1 MMAPTQAH
9 TAGETLLPLVDLNL
23 ERREERRS
31 VLRRSRRHVAA
42 IVAAFALAVTVP
54 LPLTLQAFK
63 LRHEYQNAE
72 RQAAGVRQRLQSVTT
87 ISGEM
92 DAKISLWTR
101 LAQSQQNRHAWEAA
115 LPSLAACLPV
125 DVSVQQVEIAQKNKD
140 TQVQLQGS
148 AETMAGL
155 RTFTTA
161 LTRSPLFANLRLNET
176 TSVPSG
182 VNFQMTGSL
191 SGAAA
196 SGTEPGAP

>member
-1 MMAPTQAH
+1 MAPSQTH
-9 TAGETLLPLVDLNL
+9 PAGEVLLPLVDLNL

-42 IVAAFALAVTVP
+42 ILAASALAVTVP

-63 LRHEYQNAE
+63 LRHEYQNAARE
-72 RQAAGVRQRLQSVTT
+72 AVGARQRLQLVTT
-87 ISGEM
+87 ISGEL

-115 LPSLAACLPV
+115 LPTLAACLPG

-155 RTFTTA
+155 RTFTAA
-161 LTRSPLFANLRLNET
+161 LARSPLFANLRLNET
-176 TSVPSG
+176 TSVSSG
-182 VNFQMTGSL
+182 VNFQMTGPL